1 MLYQEKAL
9 GRPPLFRR
17 IAAALSGVLDRKV
30 QRDSDLLSQNEH
42 LRRDVGMPAMDVSI
56 QRIDPVWPR

>member
-9 GRPPLFRR
+9 GHPPLFRR
-17 IAAALSGVLDRKV
+17 IAAALSAVLDTKV

-42 LRRDVGMPAMDVSI
+42 LRRDVGVQSMDVSI

>member
-1 MLYQEKAL
+1 MLYQEKPL
-9 GRPPLFRR
+9 GRPPIVRR
-17 IAAALSGVLDRKV
+17 IVAALSAFLDRRA

-42 LRRDVGMPAMDVSI
+42 LRRDVGVQAMDVTI

>member
-30 QRDSDLLSQNEH
+30 QRDSDLLSQNAH
-42 LRRDVGMPAMDVSI
+42 LRRDVGVQAMDVSI